1 MVSIST
7 SVDTRDGEGQYYLK
21 VELFFL
27 NVLLILH
34 IKIRQSNRK
43 QKSEE
48 KREHLNQTGQNF
60 SGTVLFDEIVMS
72 IK

>member
-7 SVDTRDGEGQYYLK
+7 SVD
-21 VELFFL
+21 ELFFKCII
-27 NVLLILH
+27 NNISKYVNQIE
-34 IKIRQSNRK
+34 NR
-43 QKSEE
+43 KSEE

-60 SGTVLFDEIVMS
+60 SGPILFDEIVMS